1 MCPQVKAKLERRS
14 LGDQVTDIVR
24 AMITAGELKPGQ
36 RIVAKRLAAQ
46 IGASRTP
53 VREALHRLE
62 QEKLVARREQGGYEV
77 RPLTPREVKEASGIR
92 AALESYAV
100 ELATGRIGPRELE
113 RLEKNLADFARALE
127 RGDGRRLVELNTA
140 FHQTLYRA
148 ADSELLLH
156 FIGELATVLHRMRTA
171 LLSDPGAA
179 RRSLKDHQR
188 MLEAIRKGQARQAR
202 RICREHILAGG
213 AWMARRLEQEGGKEP
228 QDAN

>member
-1 MCPQVKAKLERRS
+1 MGPQVKTKVDRRS
-14 LGDQVTDIVR
+14 LGEQVTEIVR
-24 AMITAGELKPGQ
+24 AMITTDQLKPGQ
-36 RIVAKRLAAQ
+36 RIVAKSLAAQ
-46 IGASRTP
+46 IGTSRTP

-62 QEKLVARREQGGYEV
+62 QEKLVVRREQGGYEV
-77 RPLTPREVKEASGIR
+77 RPLTPREVKEATGIR

-127 RGDGRRLVELNTA
+127 RGDGKRLVELNTA

-156 FIGELATVLHRMRTA
+156 FIGELATVLHRMRVA
-171 LLSDPGAA
+171 LLSNPSAA
-179 RRSLKDHQR
+179 RRSLKDHR
-188 MLEAIRKGQARQAR
+188 RLLEAIRRGEARQAR